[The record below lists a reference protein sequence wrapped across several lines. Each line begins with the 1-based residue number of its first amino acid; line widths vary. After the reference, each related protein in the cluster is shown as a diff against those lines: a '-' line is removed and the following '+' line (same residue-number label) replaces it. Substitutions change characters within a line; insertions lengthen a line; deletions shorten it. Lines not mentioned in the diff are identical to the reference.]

1 MTNGV
6 GDSVGCFGMPL
17 IFGAGLLVVVGIAG
31 LIEANHYRPLPPG
44 YFLSRVGAPSRLSE
58 TAFDLLRIGGW
69 ALIIFGGLLAMV
81 GLIRFYAAHI
91 RT

>member
-1 MTNGV
+1 MV
-6 GDSVGCFGMPL
+6 
-17 IFGAGLLVVVGIAG
+17 AGIAG
-31 LIEANHYRPLPPG
+31 LIEANHYRPLPAG
-44 YFLSRVGAPSRLSE
+44 YFLSGVGAPSRLSE

-69 ALIIFGGLLAMV
+69 ALIVCGGLLAIV

>member
-1 MTNGV
+1 
-6 GDSVGCFGMPL
+6 MPL
-17 IFGAGLLVVVGIAG
+17 IFGAGLVMVAGIAG
-31 LIEANHYRPLPPG
+31 LIEANRYRPLPAG
-44 YFLSRVGAPSRLSE
+44 YFLSSAGAPSRLSE

-69 ALIIFGGLLAMV
+69 ALIVFGGLLAIV